1 MRKWLCLV
9 FTGILLLCCTSC
21 DSKSDVLYATGKY
34 NGQTITMSYKVT
46 DVVYPLDMR
55 SIEMQQGYA
64 VFYDLSF
71 WDSLSDTNPY
81 PGDTWNI
88 LDRDGNR
95 LLTEPYKRLSSFN
108 KAGITVAQ
116 KMDDSYVQLNTKLEE
131 TAITEQ
137 EYRDFCWDPENNTCN
152 KTYPKGE
159 FNYSCINNDL
169 AIYVELKEKDSYAG
183 TAYAGLVDKDGNVI
197 IPAFIP
203 VSFYKMVERLHLSED
218 VAFVEDSATGNIG
231 IIAITRS

>member
-1 MRKWLCLV
+1 MKRWLCLALGV
-9 FTGILLLCCTSC
+9 LLLCCASC
-21 DSKSDVLYATGKY
+21 DGKSGLLSATGEY
-34 NGQTITMSYKVT
+34 NGKTITMSYKVT
-46 DVVYPLDMR
+46 DVNYPEDMR

-64 VFYDLSF
+64 VFYDYTF

-95 LLTEPYKRLSSFN
+95 LLTEPYKHLSSFN

-116 KMDDSYVQLNTKLEE
+116 KMDGSYVQLNTKLEE

-137 EYRDFCWDPENNTCN
+137 EHLDFCLDSKNNMCS

-183 TAYAGLVDKDGNVI
+183 TAYAGLADKDGNVI

-203 VSFYKMVERLHLSED
+203 VSFYKMTERLHLSED
-218 VAFVEDSATGNIG
+218 VAFVEDSSTGNIG
-231 IIAITRS
+231 IITITRS